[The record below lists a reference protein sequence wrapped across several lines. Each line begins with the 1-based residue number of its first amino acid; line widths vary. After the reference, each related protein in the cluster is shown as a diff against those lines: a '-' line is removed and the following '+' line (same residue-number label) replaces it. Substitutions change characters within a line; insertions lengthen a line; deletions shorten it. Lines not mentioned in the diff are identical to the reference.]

1 MGALVILKTVTGEQ
15 AGREFVCAGRSQFV
29 VGRSRSC
36 SVHLPD
42 DPTVSRHHCLLDL
55 ERSSV
60 RVQDLGSKN
69 GTFIN
74 GDVIG
79 QRDCSRGEDATQVD
93 TASRPLRTGDELRVG
108 HNVFVVEVYESAD
121 AATCDTRES
130 SLILV

>member
-36 SVHLPD
+36 AVQLPD

-55 ERSSV
+55 GRSSV

-69 GTFIN
+69 GTFLN
-74 GDVIG
+74 GDSIG
-79 QRDCSRGEDATQVD
+79 QRDAARGEDVTHIDLA
-93 TASRPLRTGDELRVG
+93 PLTLRSGDELRVG
-108 HNVFVVEVYESAD
+108 HNVFVVEVHQTAEATTFAPAD
-121 AATCDTRES
+121 S
-130 SLILV
+130 SVLV